1 MSTSADRLKAAAL
14 LVRVEDGAFASR
26 LLGEV
31 SAPGVRAR
39 VLGVLRLLRP
49 LDAAIEASSRRKAA
63 SLDPEVRVAL
73 RLGLYEIKGL
83 GVPAPVAGDGAV
95 HLIRR
100 LGRPKAS
107 GLVNAVMRRAPAH
120 WDRLIRQGDDAL
132 RHSHPEWLWRRWVRA
147 FGREAAEQVMAAS
160 QKPAPL
166 WVWFTDPDASGRL
179 SNEQGIELHQ
189 HPWMPGAWR
198 AIGSDLVGS
207 LRKGDAYAQDPA
219 SQLVAWLTASL
230 TPTGAEVIDLCA
242 APGGKTARA
251 ARDGVWTTA
260 VAADLSLGR
269 LRLSGRVFETC
280 AGQIFRVVQDAS
292 RPAVAEGRWHTVVL
306 DAPCTGTGTLRRHP
320 ELRYRLQPDDAGER
334 SALQAQLLGPS
345 LGLVAPGGLLLY
357 STCSI
362 EPEENEQH
370 FKRLPEGFEM
380 VDLMPGLPEGTP
392 AIRTSAGGIRLMPQE
407 SCDGFTIHALRRLA
421 RTSHQ

>member
-1 MSTSADRLKAAAL
+1 MSTSVDRLKAASL
-14 LVRVEDGAFASR
+14 LVRVDDGAFASR

-39 VLGVLRLLRP
+39 VMGVLRLLRP
-49 LDAAIEASSRRKAA
+49 LDAAIEASSRRKVA
-63 SLDPEVRVAL
+63 SLDPEVRAAL
-73 RLGLYEIKGL
+73 RLGLYEIEGL

-120 WDRLIRQGDDAL
+120 WDRLVREGDDAL

-147 FGREAAEQVMAAS
+147 FGREAAEQAMAAS
-160 QKPAPL
+160 QLPAPL
-166 WVWFTDPDASGRL
+166 WVWFTDPEARGRL
-179 SNEQGIELHQ
+179 SNEEGIELHE
-189 HPWMPGAWR
+189 HPWMPGALR
-198 AIGSDLVGS
+198 ATGSDLVGS

-230 TPTGAEVIDLCA
+230 TPTDSRVIDLCA

-251 ARDGVWTTA
+251 ARDGNWGTA
-260 VAADLSLGR
+260 VAADLSLSR
-269 LRLSGRVFETC
+269 LRLCGRIFETG
-280 AGQIFRVVQDAS
+280 AVEVLRVVQDAA
-292 RPAVAEGRWHTVVL
+292 RPAVAGKRWDTVVL

-320 ELRYRLQPDDAGER
+320 ELRYRLQPEDVSDRTG
-334 SALQAQLLGPS
+334 LQVKLLEGAFA
-345 LGLVAPGGLLLY
+345 LVAPGGLLLY

-362 EPEENEQH
+362 EAEENEEH
-370 FKRLPEGFEM
+370 FKLLPEGFEV
-380 VDLMPGLPEGTP
+380 VDLMPSLPQGTP
-392 AIRTSAGGIRLMPQE
+392 AILTSARGVRLLPQE
-407 SCDGFTIHALRRLA
+407 SCDGFTIHALRRLVV
-421 RTSHQ
+421 